1 MNELRI
7 HPTAGSVNS
16 GEENPDFTTLVLELC
31 GDINDTFALT
41 CEEAAVEMSRREE
54 IAVTPDDIR
63 RMLQVALQDTLEQA
77 AQMDGDRLCDFLR
90 DDRMIVDFRR
100 AVEQELRIL
109 RNRQSSRNPWKP
121 GVLEAAGATWKPGRA
136 A

>member
-1 MNELRI
+1 MLSISEQ
-7 HPTAGSVNS
+7 SVNP
-16 GEENPDFTTLVLELC
+16 GADEKPDFTTLALELC
-31 GDINDTFALT
+31 GDLNDTFAFT

-63 RMLQVALQDTLEQA
+63 RMIQVALQDTLEQV

-100 AVEQELRIL
+100 AVDQEVRIL
-109 RNRQSSRNPWKP
+109 RNKQAARNPWKP
-121 GVLEAAGATWKPGRA
+121 GVLEAAGATWCGGRR
-136 A
+136 